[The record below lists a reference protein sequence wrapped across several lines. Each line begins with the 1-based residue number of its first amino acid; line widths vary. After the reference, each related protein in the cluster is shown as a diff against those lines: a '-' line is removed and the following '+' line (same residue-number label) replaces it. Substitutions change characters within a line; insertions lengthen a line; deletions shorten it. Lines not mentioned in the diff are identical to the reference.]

1 MDACWFLKKDG
12 RRVNPITKET
22 CRMTFMNMDGT
33 SGMEPIIPKDM
44 ASQGIF
50 ASLGVLGIYIA
61 FKGMQKLNLIP
72 K

>member
-1 MDACWFLKKDG
+1 
-12 RRVNPITKET
+12 
-22 CRMTFMNMDGT
+22 MDGT